1 MRRADALIHGSLMID
16 QDTVVVLKA
25 DGTELGRTSA
35 TVTPDLIVIRNVAP
49 QIHEGDTVIHRTDGV
64 DDIYYRVIE
73 AVYYAGTGAHYQLR
87 VERFDP

>member
-1 MRRADALIHGSLMID
+1 MID

-49 QIHEGDTVIHRTDGV
+49 QIREGDTVIHRTDGR
-64 DDIYYRVIE
+64 DDVYYRVLE

-87 VERFDP
+87 VERFQP